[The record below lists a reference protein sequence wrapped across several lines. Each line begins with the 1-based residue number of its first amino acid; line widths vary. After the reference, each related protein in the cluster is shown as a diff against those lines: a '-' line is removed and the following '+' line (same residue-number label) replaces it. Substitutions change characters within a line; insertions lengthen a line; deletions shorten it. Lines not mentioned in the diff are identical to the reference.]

1 MLNYLVWFSILE
13 IVLVTNLLLYIGSFI
28 FIWLGAGLVVSSV
41 DRFSRKLGLSSFAV
55 SFIILGIL
63 TSTPEFA
70 VGLTAVA
77 EHNPEIFIGNLLGG
91 IPVIF
96 LFIIPL
102 LAIFG
107 NGIRIN
113 HDFNLRNLL
122 ITLGVIIA
130 PSVFMLDKTM
140 NAIEGTILI
149 LLYIVLIFIIE
160 RKHGFFDR
168 SNVQAMNIKA
178 YSYKDLVK
186 ILLGIGIMFVA
197 SQIIVDK
204 TIYFSEILNISTF
217 YISLIALS
225 LGTNLPELSLAAR
238 SVISGKKDI
247 AFGDYMGSAAAN
259 TLLFGIFTLLSGG
272 EVLSINNF
280 FTTFFFVAGGL
291 ILFFIFSRSKNALSR
306 GAGFILFSLYLI
318 FAFFQLN
325 G

>member
-1 MLNYLVWFSILE
+1 MLA
-13 IVLVTNLLLYIGSFI
+13 TNLLLYIGSFI

-77 EHNPEIFIGNLLGG
+77 EHNPEIFIGNLIGG

-96 LFIIPL
+96 LFIIPI

-113 HDFNLRNLL
+113 HDFNFRSLL
-122 ITLGVIIA
+122 IALGVIVA

-140 NAIEGTILI
+140 SAVEGIIMI
-149 LLYIVLIFIIE
+149 LLYIILIFIVE
-160 RKHGFFDR
+160 KKHGFFDK
-168 SNVQAMNIKA
+168 SNAQAMNIKA
-178 YSYKDLVK
+178 YSYKDLLK
-186 ILLGIGIMFVA
+186 ILLGIGIMFVT

-204 TIYFSEILNISTF
+204 TMYFSEILKIPAF

-225 LGTNLPELSLAAR
+225 LGTNLPELSLAVR
-238 SVISGKKDI
+238 SIFSGKKDI

-259 TLLFGIFTLLSGG
+259 TLLFGIFTLLSEG
-272 EVLSINNF
+272 EVLSVNNF
-280 FTTFFFVAGGL
+280 FTTFLFVAGGL
-291 ILFFIFSRSKNALSR
+291 ILFFIFSRSQNSLSR
-306 GAGFILFSLYLI
+306 GAGLVLFALYLI
-318 FAFFQLN
+318 FAFSQLS

>member
-1 MLNYLVWFSILE
+1 M
-13 IVLVTNLLLYIGSFI
+13 LVTNVLLYIGSFI

-77 EHNPEIFIGNLLGG
+77 EHKPEIFVGNLIGG

-96 LFIIPL
+96 LFIIPI

-107 NGIRIN
+107 NGIKIN
-113 HDFNLRNLL
+113 HDFTLKNLL

-130 PSVFMLDKTM
+130 PSFFMLDKKM
-140 NAIEGTILI
+140 SSIEGIILI
-149 LLYIVLIFIIE
+149 FLYIVLIFIVE
-160 RKHGFFDR
+160 KKHGFFDR
-168 SNVQAMNIKA
+168 TNVQAMNIKA

-204 TIYFSEILNISTF
+204 TMYFSEILNISAF

-225 LGTNLPELSLAAR
+225 LGTNLPELSLAVR
-238 SVISGKKDI
+238 SVFSGKKDI

-272 EVLSINNF
+272 EVLSINSF
-280 FTTFFFVAGGL
+280 YKTFLFVVGGL
-291 ILFFIFSRSKNALSR
+291 ILFCLFSRSNNTLSR
-306 GAGFILFSLYLI
+306 GGGFVLFSLYLI
-318 FAFFQLN
+318 FAFFQLSR
-325 G
+325 

>member
-1 MLNYLVWFSILE
+1 MLIA
-13 IVLVTNLLLYIGSFI
+13 NLLLYIASFI

-55 SFIILGIL
+55 SFIILGLL

-77 EHNPEIFIGNLLGG
+77 EHKPEIFVGNLIGG

-96 LFIIPL
+96 LFIIPI
-102 LAIFG
+102 LAILG

-113 HDFNLRNLL
+113 HDFTLKNLL
-122 ITLGVIIA
+122 FTLGVIIT
-130 PSVFMLDKTM
+130 PSFFMLDKEM
-140 NAIEGTILI
+140 NSIEGIILI
-149 LLYIVLIFIIE
+149 ILYIGLIFIVE
-160 RKHGFFDR
+160 RKHGFFDKNN
-168 SNVQAMNIKA
+168 SQAMNIKA

-186 ILLGIGIMFVA
+186 ILLGIGVMFVA

-204 TIYFSEILNISTF
+204 TMYFSEIFSIPAF

-225 LGTNLPELSLAAR
+225 LGTNLPELSLAIR
-238 SVISGKKDI
+238 GIVSGKKDI

-272 EVLSINNF
+272 EVLSVNSF
-280 FTTFFFVAGGL
+280 FKTFLFVAGGL
-291 ILFFIFSRSKNALSR
+291 FLFFIFSRSKNALSR
-306 GAGFILFSLYLI
+306 RAGFILFSLYLI
-318 FAFFQLN
+318 FAFFQLSR
-325 G
+325 

>member
-1 MLNYLVWFSILE
+1 LITSI
-13 IVLVTNLLLYIGSFI
+13 LLYIASFI

-55 SFIILGIL
+55 SFIILGLL

-70 VGLTAVA
+70 VGLTAVS
-77 EHNPEIFIGNLLGG
+77 EHNPEIFVGNLIGG

-102 LAIFG
+102 LAILG

-113 HDFNLRNLL
+113 HDFTLKNLL
-122 ITLGVIIA
+122 FTLGIIVA
-130 PSVFMLDKTM
+130 PSFFMLDKEM
-140 NAIEGTILI
+140 NSIEGIILI
-149 LLYIVLIFIIE
+149 ILYISLIFVVE
-160 RKHGFFDR
+160 KKHGFFDR

-204 TIYFSEILNISTF
+204 TMYFSEILKIPAF
-217 YISLIALS
+217 YISLIVLS
-225 LGTNLPELSLAAR
+225 LGTNLPELSLAIR
-238 SVISGKKDI
+238 SVVSGKKDI
-247 AFGDYMGSAAAN
+247 AFGDYMGSASAN

-272 EVLSINNF
+272 EVLSVNNF
-280 FTTFFFVAGGL
+280 FKTFLFVAGGL
-291 ILFFIFSRSKNALSR
+291 VLFFVLSRSENTLSR
-306 GAGFILFSLYLI
+306 RAGFILLALYLI
-318 FAFFQLN
+318 FAFFQMS